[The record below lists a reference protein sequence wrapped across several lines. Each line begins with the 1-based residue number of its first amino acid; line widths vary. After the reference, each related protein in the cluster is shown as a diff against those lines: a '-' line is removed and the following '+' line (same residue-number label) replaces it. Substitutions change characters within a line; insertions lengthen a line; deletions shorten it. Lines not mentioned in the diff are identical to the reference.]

1 MENMIDDFFICG
13 FYSWIIGTNGHR
25 LKNKK
30 YISLSYGHFLS
41 ANLIYI
47 TFAISYR
54 LSLGMQ
60 LMSLKSFQ
68 FNYLIIYKLSL
79 QFLVNLFPL
88 LLDFALCHRVYYH
101 NIIFA
106 CPSRNKDV
114 FVRTITSTMLFL
126 GNCSPYMKIHF
137 GNEVY

>member
-1 MENMIDDFFICG
+1 MELIYQMHLCYEKNPSFERIFFLNEL
-13 FYSWIIGTNGHR
+13 YSIW
-25 LKNKK
+25 LKESTFKLNT
-30 YISLSYGHFLS
+30 L
-41 ANLIYI
+41 YI

-114 FVRTITSTMLFL
+114 FVRTITSTMPF
-126 GNCSPYMKIHF
+126 
-137 GNEVY
+137 

>member
-1 MENMIDDFFICG
+1 MIHMDTACNSG
-13 FYSWIIGTNGHR
+13 SSN
-25 LKNKK
+25 L
-30 YISLSYGHFLS
+30 LSYGHFLLP
-41 ANLIYI
+41 NLIYI

-126 GNCSPYMKIHF
+126 GNCSPLPLM
-137 GNEVY
+137 